1 MIARS
6 ITAALLFLLPA
17 TAGAQ
22 PKIGYGEKKFDL
34 GTIYRGEVIEHTLTL
49 KNTGTELLL
58 LGSID
63 ASCGCTGTIASNKEI
78 RPGETGTL
86 AITFNSRSF
95 SGTVHKS
102 VTVNSNA
109 VNEPRVV
116 IEFTAQV
123 IDEILLT
130 PAHFWFKDAEI
141 NRKTRQS
148 LTLKNNGKEP
158 LRLTGWHSQV
168 NGLVLILPS
177 SPIEPGKTAELQ
189 VDFTPEK
196 TTPILS
202 DGVFLNTSN
211 SRQPELFVPVYG
223 NVREFK
229 FE

>member
-1 MIARS
+1 MITRCVA
-6 ITAALLFLLPA
+6 AALLTLLAA

-22 PKIGYGEKKFDL
+22 PKIGYAEKKFDL

-49 KNTGTELLL
+49 KNTGSELLL

-63 ASCGCTGTIASNKEI
+63 ASCGCTGTIVSNKEI

-86 AITFNSRSF
+86 SITFNSRNF

-116 IEFTAQV
+116 IEFTAYV
-123 IDEILLT
+123 IDEILVT

-141 NRKTRQS
+141 SRKIRLSVTV
-148 LTLKNNGKEP
+148 KNNGKEP
-158 LRLTGWHSQV
+158 LRLTGWHSQLT
-168 NGLVLILPS
+168 GLVLVIPS
-177 SPIEPGKTAELQ
+177 SPIEPGKTAELHA
-189 VDFTPEK
+189 DFTPEK

-202 DGVFLNTSN
+202 DGAFVNTSN
-211 SRQPELFVPVYG
+211 TRQPELFIPVYG

>member
-6 ITAALLFLLPA
+6 VTAALLSLLA
-17 TAGAQ
+17 AAAGAQ

-116 IEFTAQV
+116 IEFTA
-123 IDEILLT
+123 
-130 PAHFWFKDAEI
+130 
-141 NRKTRQS
+141 
-148 LTLKNNGKEP
+148 
-158 LRLTGWHSQV
+158 
-168 NGLVLILPS
+168 
-177 SPIEPGKTAELQ
+177 
-189 VDFTPEK
+189 
-196 TTPILS
+196 
-202 DGVFLNTSN
+202 
-211 SRQPELFVPVYG
+211 
-223 NVREFK
+223 
-229 FE
+229 